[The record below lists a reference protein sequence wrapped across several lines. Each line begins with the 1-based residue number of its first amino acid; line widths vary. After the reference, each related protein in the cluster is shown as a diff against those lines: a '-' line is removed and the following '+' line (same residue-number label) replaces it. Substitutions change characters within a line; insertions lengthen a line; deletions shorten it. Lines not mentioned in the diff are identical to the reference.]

1 MKNLITLCLMLI
13 SFTVLSQTPKYIIV
27 KQWKNGKIV
36 STKSYPLV
44 NKVEVTQVKYV
55 PVKSK
60 QKVKV
65 VKLVD
70 TLQVEKLVVDN
81 RKVDSLN
88 AIINNMSNE
97 YAKVTVQK
105 GTYTLEKN
113 QGTVVV
119 EEKVSNNQIIGRTFS
134 ADVKPQVK
142 EKIVEVYRPKTVQW
156 FMGPSVT
163 TRVSDPLSQPLQS
176 INISLLRKGLGDNM
190 LQLSIGGTIREGYM
204 EPKPIIGF
212 GYLLKIK

>member
-55 PVKSK
+55 PVKQKSK
-60 QKVKV
+60 PKVVEVKV
-65 VKLVD
+65 PVE
-70 TLQVEKLVVDN
+70 VEKLVVDN

-88 AIINNMSNE
+88 AIINNMSNDF
-97 YAKVTVQK
+97 AKVTIQK

-156 FMGPSVT
+156 FLGPSIT

-176 INISLLRKGLGDNM
+176 INLSLLRKGLGDNM

>member
-55 PVKSK
+55 PVKQKSK
-60 QKVKV
+60 PKVVEVKV
-65 VKLVD
+65 PVE
-70 TLQVEKLVVDN
+70 VEKLVVDN

-88 AIINNMSNE
+88 AIINNMSNDF
-97 YAKVTVQK
+97 AKVTIQK

-156 FMGPSVT
+156 FLGPSIT

-176 INISLLRKGLGDNM
+176 INLSLLRKGLGDNM
-190 LQLSIGGTIREGYM
+190 LQLSIGGTIREGHM

>member
-13 SFTVLSQTPKYIIV
+13 TLTTLSQTPKFITV
-27 KQWKNGKIV
+27 KQWKNGVMISSK
-36 STKSYPLV
+36 TYPLV
-44 NKVEVTQVKYV
+44 NKVEVTKVKYV

-88 AIINNMSNE
+88 AVINGMSNE
-97 YAKVTVQK
+97 FAKVNTQK

-134 ADVKPQVK
+134 ADIKPQVK
-142 EKIVEVYRPKTVQW
+142 ERIVEIYRPKTVQW

-190 LQLSIGGTIREGYM
+190 IQLSFGGTIREGYM

>member
-1 MKNLITLCLMLI
+1 L
-13 SFTVLSQTPKYIIV
+13 
-27 KQWKNGKIV
+27 V

-44 NKVEVTQVKYV
+44 NKVEVTKVKYI

-88 AIINNMSNE
+88 SIINNMSNE
-97 YAKVTVQK
+97 FAKVTTQK

-156 FMGPSVT
+156 FLGPSIT
-163 TRVSDPLSQPLQS
+163 TRVSDPISQPLQS
-176 INISLLRKGLGDNM
+176 INLSLLRKGLGDNM

>member
-1 MKNLITLCLMLI
+1 M
-13 SFTVLSQTPKYIIV
+13 VLTFVSYSQTPKFITV
-27 KQWKNGKIV
+27 KRWKNGVLV

-60 QKVKV
+60 PKVKV
-65 VKLVD
+65 VRLVD

-88 AIINNMSNE
+88 SIINDF
-97 YAKVTVQK
+97 AKVTIQK
-105 GTYTLEKN
+105 GSYTLEKN

-142 EKIVEVYRPKTVQW
+142 EKVVEVYRPKTVQW
-156 FMGPSVT
+156 YIGPNFTSNVKQ
-163 TRVSDPLSQPLQS
+163 PFLSFGAS
-176 INISLLRKGLGDNM
+176 ILRKSLSDNL
-190 LQLSIGGTIREGYM
+190 LQISIGTTVHEGIASPTPYF
-204 EPKPIIGF
+204 GF
-212 GYLLKIK
+212 GGYFKIK

>member
-1 MKNLITLCLMLI
+1 MLITL
-13 SFTVLSQTPKYIIV
+13 TTLSQTPKFITV
-27 KQWKNGKIV
+27 KQWKDGVLISSK
-36 STKSYPLV
+36 TYPLV
-44 NKVEVTQVKYV
+44 NKVEVTKVKYV

-88 AIINNMSNE
+88 AVINGMSNE
-97 YAKVTVQK
+97 FAKVNTQK

-142 EKIVEVYRPKTVQW
+142 ERIVEVYRPKTVQW

-190 LQLSIGGTIREGYM
+190 IQLSFGGTIREGYM

>member
-1 MKNLITLCLMLI
+1 MLI
-13 SFTVLSQTPKYIIV
+13 SLTTLSQTPKFITV
-27 KQWKNGKIV
+27 KQWKDGVLI
-36 STKSYPLV
+36 SSKSYPLV
-44 NKVEVTQVKYV
+44 NKVEVTKVKYV
-55 PVKSK
+55 SVKSK
-60 QKVKV
+60 PKVKV

-88 AIINNMSNE
+88 SIINDF
-97 YAKVTVQK
+97 AKVTTQK

-119 EEKVSNNQIIGRTFS
+119 EEKVSNTQIIGRTFS

-142 EKIVEVYRPKTVQW
+142 ERIVEVYRPKTVQW
-156 FMGPSVT
+156 FLGPTIT

-176 INISLLRKGLGDNM
+176 INLSLLRKGLGDNM
-190 LQLSIGGTIREGYM
+190 FQLSIGGTIREGHM
-204 EPKPIIGF
+204 EPKPIVGI

>member
-1 MKNLITLCLMLI
+1 MKNLLTLCLM
-13 SFTVLSQTPKYIIV
+13 VLTFVSYSQTPKFITV
-27 KQWKNGKIV
+27 KRWKNGVLV

-44 NKVEVTQVKYV
+44 NKVEVTKVKYV

-88 AIINNMSNE
+88 SIINNMSNE
-97 YAKVTVQK
+97 FAKVTTQK

-156 FMGPSVT
+156 FLGPSIT
-163 TRVSDPLSQPLQS
+163 TRVSDPISQPLQS
-176 INISLLRKGLGDNM
+176 INMSLLRKGLGDNM

-204 EPKPIIGF
+204 EPRPIIGF

>member
-1 MKNLITLCLMLI
+1 MLI
-13 SFTVLSQTPKYIIV
+13 SLTTLSQTPKFITV
-27 KQWKNGKIV
+27 KQWKDGVLI
-36 STKSYPLV
+36 SSKSYPLV
-44 NKVEVTQVKYV
+44 NKVEVTKVKYV
-55 PVKSK
+55 SVKSK
-60 QKVKV
+60 PKVKV

-88 AIINNMSNE
+88 SIINDF
-97 YAKVTVQK
+97 AKVTTQK

-142 EKIVEVYRPKTVQW
+142 ERIVEVYRPKTVQW
-156 FMGPSVT
+156 FLGPSIT

-176 INISLLRKGLGDNM
+176 INLSLLRKGLGDNM
-190 LQLSIGGTIREGYM
+190 FQLSIGGTIREGHM
-204 EPKPIIGF
+204 EPKPIVW
-212 GYLLKIK
+212 LPTKN

>member
-13 SFTVLSQTPKYIIV
+13 TLTTLSQTPKFITV
-27 KQWKNGKIV
+27 KQWKDGVLISSK
-36 STKSYPLV
+36 TYPLV
-44 NKVEVTQVKYV
+44 NKVEVTKVKYV

-88 AIINNMSNE
+88 AVINGMSNE
-97 YAKVTVQK
+97 FAKVNTQK

-142 EKIVEVYRPKTVQW
+142 ERIVEVYRPKTVQW

-190 LQLSIGGTIREGYM
+190 IQLSFGGTIREGYM

>member
-1 MKNLITLCLMLI
+1 MKNLLTLCLM
-13 SFTVLSQTPKYIIV
+13 VLTFVSYSQTPKFITV
-27 KQWKNGKIV
+27 KQWKNGVLV

-44 NKVEVTQVKYV
+44 NKVEVTKVKYV

-60 QKVKV
+60 PKVKV

-88 AIINNMSNE
+88 SIINDF
-97 YAKVTVQK
+97 AKVTTQK

-142 EKIVEVYRPKTVQW
+142 ERIVEVYRPKTVQW
-156 FMGPSVT
+156 FLGPSIT

-176 INISLLRKGLGDNM
+176 INLSLLRKGLGDNM
-190 LQLSIGGTIREGYM
+190 FQLSIGGTIREGHM
-204 EPKPIIGF
+204 EPKPIVGF
-212 GYLLKIK
+212 GYLLKIT

>member
-1 MKNLITLCLMLI
+1 MLITL
-13 SFTVLSQTPKYIIV
+13 TTLSQTPKFITV
-27 KQWKNGKIV
+27 KQWKDGVLISSK
-36 STKSYPLV
+36 TYPLV
-44 NKVEVTQVKYV
+44 NKVEVTKVKYV

-65 VKLVD
+65 VEVKVPV
-70 TLQVEKLVVDN
+70 QVEKLVVDN
-81 RKVDSLN
+81 RKLDSLN
-88 AIINNMSNE
+88 SIINNMSNDF
-97 YAKVTVQK
+97 AKVTTQK

-113 QGTVVV
+113 QGVVIV

-156 FMGPSVT
+156 FVGPSIT
-163 TRVSDPLSQPLQS
+163 TRVSEPLSQPLQS
-176 INISLLRKGLGDNM
+176 INLSLLRKGLGDNM

>member
-1 MKNLITLCLMLI
+1 MLITL
-13 SFTVLSQTPKYIIV
+13 TTLSQTPKFITV
-27 KQWKNGKIV
+27 KQWKNGVMISSK
-36 STKSYPLV
+36 TYPLV
-44 NKVEVTQVKYV
+44 NKVEVTKVKYV

-88 AIINNMSNE
+88 AVINGMSNE
-97 YAKVTVQK
+97 FAKVNTQK

-134 ADVKPQVK
+134 ADIKPQVK
-142 EKIVEVYRPKTVQW
+142 ERIVEVYRPKTVQW

-190 LQLSIGGTIREGYM
+190 IQLSFGGTIREGYM

>member
-13 SFTVLSQTPKYIIV
+13 SLTTLSQTPKFITV
-27 KQWKNGKIV
+27 KQWKNGVMI
-36 STKSYPLV
+36 SSKSYPLV
-44 NKVEVTQVKYV
+44 NKVEVTKVKYV

-60 QKVKV
+60 PKVKV
-65 VKLVD
+65 VEVKVPV
-70 TLQVEKLVVDN
+70 QVEKLVVDN
-81 RKVDSLN
+81 RKLDSLN
-88 AIINNMSNE
+88 SIINNMSNDF
-97 YAKVTVQK
+97 AKVTTQK

-156 FMGPSVT
+156 FVGPSIT

-176 INISLLRKGLGDNM
+176 INVSLLRKGLGDNM
-190 LQLSIGGTIREGYM
+190 LQLSFGGTIREGYM
-204 EPKPIIGF
+204 EPKPIVGF
-212 GYLLKIK
+212 GYLIKIK

>member
-1 MKNLITLCLMLI
+1 MLI
-13 SFTVLSQTPKYIIV
+13 SLTTLSQTPKFITV
-27 KQWKNGKIV
+27 KQWKNGVMI
-36 STKSYPLV
+36 SSKSYPLV
-44 NKVEVTQVKYV
+44 NKVEVTKVKYV

-60 QKVKV
+60 PKVKV
-65 VKLVD
+65 VEVKVPV
-70 TLQVEKLVVDN
+70 QVEKLVVDN
-81 RKVDSLN
+81 RKLDSLN
-88 AIINNMSNE
+88 SIINNMSNDF
-97 YAKVTVQK
+97 AKVTTQK

-156 FMGPSVT
+156 FVGPSIT

-176 INISLLRKGLGDNM
+176 INVSLLRKGLGDNM
-190 LQLSIGGTIREGYM
+190 LQLSFGGTIREGYM
-204 EPKPIIGF
+204 EPKPIVGF
-212 GYLLKIK
+212 GYLIKIK

>member
-1 MKNLITLCLMLI
+1 MLITL
-13 SFTVLSQTPKYIIV
+13 TTLSQTPKFITV
-27 KQWKNGKIV
+27 KQWKDGVLISSK
-36 STKSYPLV
+36 TYPLV
-44 NKVEVTQVKYV
+44 NKVEVTKVKYV

-88 AIINNMSNE
+88 AVINGMSNE
-97 YAKVTVQK
+97 FAKVNTQK

-190 LQLSIGGTIREGYM
+190 FQFSFGGTIREGYM

>member
-1 MKNLITLCLMLI
+1 M
-13 SFTVLSQTPKYIIV
+13 VLTFVSYSQTPKFITV
-27 KQWKNGKIV
+27 KQWKNGVLV

-44 NKVEVTQVKYV
+44 NKVEVTKVKYV

-88 AIINNMSNE
+88 SIINDF
-97 YAKVTVQK
+97 AKVTTQK

-142 EKIVEVYRPKTVQW
+142 ERIVEVYRPKTVQW
-156 FMGPSVT
+156 FLGPSIT

-176 INISLLRKGLGDNM
+176 INLSLLRKGLGDNM
-190 LQLSIGGTIREGYM
+190 FQLSIGGTIREGHM
-204 EPKPIIGF
+204 EPKPIVGF

>member
-1 MKNLITLCLMLI
+1 MKNLITLCLVILTFVSYSQAPKFI
-13 SFTVLSQTPKYIIV
+13 TVKR
-27 KQWKNGKIV
+27 WKNGQLV
-36 STKSYPLV
+36 SSKSYPLV
-44 NKVEVTQVKYV
+44 TKVEVTQVKYV

-88 AIINNMSNE
+88 SIINNMGNE
-97 YAKVTVQK
+97 FAKVSTQK

-113 QGTVVV
+113 QGVVVV

-142 EKIVEVYRPKTVQW
+142 ERIVEVYRPKTVQW
-156 FMGPSVT
+156 FMGPSIT

-176 INISLLRKGLGDNM
+176 INLSLLRKGLGDNM

-204 EPKPIIGF
+204 EPKPIVGV
-212 GYLLKIK
+212 GYLIKIK

>member
-13 SFTVLSQTPKYIIV
+13 TLTTLSQTPKFITV
-27 KQWKNGKIV
+27 KQWKNGVMISSK
-36 STKSYPLV
+36 TYPLV
-44 NKVEVTQVKYV
+44 NKVEVTKVKYV

-88 AIINNMSNE
+88 AVINGMSNE
-97 YAKVTVQK
+97 FAKVNTQK

-134 ADVKPQVK
+134 ADIKPQVK
-142 EKIVEVYRPKTVQW
+142 ERIVEVYRPKTVQW

-190 LQLSIGGTIREGYM
+190 IQLSFGGTIREGYM

>member
-1 MKNLITLCLMLI
+1 MKNLITLCLVILTFV
-13 SFTVLSQTPKYIIV
+13 SYSQTPKFITV
-27 KQWKNGKIV
+27 KRWKNGVLV

-44 NKVEVTQVKYV
+44 NKIEVTKVKYV

-88 AIINNMSNE
+88 AVINE
-97 YAKVTVQK
+97 FAKVNTQK

-142 EKIVEVYRPKTVQW
+142 ERIVEVYRPKTVQW

-176 INISLLRKGLGDNM
+176 INLSLLRKGLGDNM

-204 EPKPIIGF
+204 EPKPIVGF

>member
-1 MKNLITLCLMLI
+1 MKNLLTLCLMLVT
-13 SFTVLSQTPKYIIV
+13 FTTLSQTPKFITV
-27 KQWKNGKIV
+27 KRWKDGVLV
-36 STKSYPLV
+36 STKTYPLV
-44 NKVEVTQVKYV
+44 TKVEVTQVKYV
-55 PVKSK
+55 PVKRNPK
-60 QKVKV
+60 PKVVEVKV
-65 VKLVD
+65 PVE
-70 TLQVEKLVVDN
+70 VEKLVVDN

-156 FMGPSVT
+156 FLGPSIT

-176 INISLLRKGLGDNM
+176 INLSLLRKGLGDNM
-190 LQLSIGGTIREGYM
+190 LQLSIGGTIREGHM
-204 EPKPIIGF
+204 EPKPIIGL
-212 GYLLKIK
+212 GYLLKLK

>member
-1 MKNLITLCLMLI
+1 MKNLLTLCLMILTFV
-13 SFTVLSQTPKYIIV
+13 SYSQTPKFITV
-27 KQWKNGKIV
+27 KQFKNGVLV

-44 NKVEVTQVKYV
+44 NKVEVTKVKYI

-88 AIINNMSNE
+88 SIINNMSNE
-97 YAKVTVQK
+97 FAKVTTQK

-156 FMGPSVT
+156 FLGPSIT
-163 TRVSDPLSQPLQS
+163 TRVSDPISQPLQS
-176 INISLLRKGLGDNM
+176 INLSLLRKGLGDNM

>member
-1 MKNLITLCLMLI
+1 MKNLLTLCLMILTFV
-13 SFTVLSQTPKYIIV
+13 SYSQTPKYITV
-27 KQWKNGKIV
+27 KQWKNGVLV

-88 AIINNMSNE
+88 AVINGMSNE
-97 YAKVTVQK
+97 FAKVNTQK

-142 EKIVEVYRPKTVQW
+142 ERTVEVFRPKTVQW
-156 FMGPSVT
+156 YIGPNFTSNVKQPFLSFGASV
-163 TRVSDPLSQPLQS
+163 
-176 INISLLRKGLGDNM
+176 LRKSLSDNL
-190 LQLSIGGTIREGYM
+190 LQISIGTTVHEGIASPTPYF
-204 EPKPIIGF
+204 GF
-212 GYLLKIK
+212 GGYFKIK

>member
-13 SFTVLSQTPKYIIV
+13 TFTTLSQSPKFITV
-27 KQWKNGKIV
+27 KRWKNGQLV

-44 NKVEVTQVKYV
+44 TKVEVTQVKYV
-55 PVKSK
+55 PVKVKSK
-60 QKVKV
+60 PKV
-65 VKLVD
+65 VEIKVPV
-70 TLQVEKLVVDN
+70 QVEKLVVDN

-88 AIINNMSNE
+88 AVINGMSNE
-97 YAKVTVQK
+97 FAKVTTQK
-105 GTYTLEKN
+105 DTYTLEKN

-142 EKIVEVYRPKTVQW
+142 ERIVEVYRPKTVQW

-176 INISLLRKGLGDNM
+176 INLSLLRKGLGDNM
-190 LQLSIGGTIREGYM
+190 LQLSFGGTIREGHM
-204 EPKPIIGF
+204 EPKPIVGF
-212 GYLLKIK
+212 GYLIKIK

>member
-1 MKNLITLCLMLI
+1 MKNLITLCLMLVTFI
-13 SFTVLSQTPKYIIV
+13 TLSQTPKFITV
-27 KQWKNGKIV
+27 KQWKNGVLV

-44 NKVEVTQVKYV
+44 NKIEVTQVKYV
-55 PVKSK
+55 PVRKKSK
-60 QKVKV
+60 PKVVEVKV
-65 VKLVD
+65 PV
-70 TLQVEKLVVDN
+70 QVEKLVVDN

-88 AIINNMSNE
+88 TIINNMSNDF
-97 YAKVTVQK
+97 AKVTIQK

-142 EKIVEVYRPKTVQW
+142 EKIVEIYRPKTVQW
-156 FMGPSVT
+156 FMGPSIT

-176 INISLLRKGLGDNM
+176 INLSLLRKGLGDNM

>member
-55 PVKSK
+55 PVK
-60 QKVKV
+60 QKVKPKV
-65 VKLVD
+65 VEVNVPV
-70 TLQVEKLVVDN
+70 QVEKVVIDN

-97 YAKVTVQK
+97 FAKVTIQK
-105 GTYTLEKN
+105 GSYNLEKN

-142 EKIVEVYRPKTVQW
+142 EKIVEVYRPKDVQW
-156 FMGPSVT
+156 YMGPTFTSNLIT
-163 TRVSDPLSQPLQS
+163 PFQS
-176 INISLLRKGLGDNM
+176 LGLAVQRKGKEDNI
-190 LQLSIGGTIREGYM
+190 LQLSVGGTIRDGYM
-204 EPKPIIGF
+204 EPRAIF
-212 GYLLKIK
+212 GLGWFLKLK

>member
-1 MKNLITLCLMLI
+1 M
-13 SFTVLSQTPKYIIV
+13 VLTFVSYSQTPKFITV
-27 KQWKNGKIV
+27 KRWKNGVLV

-44 NKVEVTQVKYV
+44 NKVEVTKVKYV

-88 AIINNMSNE
+88 SIINNMSNE
-97 YAKVTVQK
+97 FSKVTTQK
-105 GTYTLEKN
+105 GTYTLDKN
-113 QGTVVV
+113 QGVVIV

-142 EKIVEVYRPKTVQW
+142 EKIVEVYRPKEVQW
-156 FMGPSVT
+156 FMGPSIT

-176 INISLLRKGLGDNM
+176 INLSLLRKGLGDNM
-190 LQLSIGGTIREGYM
+190 LQLSIGGTIREGHM
-204 EPKPIIGF
+204 EPKPIVGF